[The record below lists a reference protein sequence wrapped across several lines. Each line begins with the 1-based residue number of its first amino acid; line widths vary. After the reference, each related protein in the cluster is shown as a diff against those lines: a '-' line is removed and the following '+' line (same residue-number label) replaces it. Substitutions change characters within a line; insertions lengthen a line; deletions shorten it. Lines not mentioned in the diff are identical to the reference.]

1 MAILGLA
8 CNMARLVRFLY
19 GLGRQIAR
27 ARQVAL
33 GLRSFFRLA
42 RDLALSRLIPYVRF
56 PSINHARC
64 IRVTGGVKISY
75 RLNRG
80 DIQSIREVW
89 LEEAYKL
96 PVNMRPKI
104 VVDLGANIGLTSL
117 WLAKRYGCDKII
129 AIEPCVEN
137 AQIARQNLERNGVC
151 ADVIEAAVG
160 PTDGTVHFSE
170 ARDSNM
176 GRIGFGDRTVPML
189 SMLSILSRL
198 PSPGYADLVKM
209 DIEGAEQEL
218 LTADLSW
225 LQKVKSLIIE
235 FHPTLV
241 DYPGLVNKLREA
253 GFDYIPAGTAHPDSM
268 DFFVRRDAD
277 DAGQI
282 WQPPVAA

>member
-1 MAILGLA
+1 MGILGLA
-8 CNMARLVRFLY
+8 CNMARLIRFLY

-27 ARQVAL
+27 AWHVTL

-117 WLAKRYGCDKII
+117 CLARRYGCDEII
-129 AIEPCVEN
+129 AIQPDMEHTRVT
-137 AQIARQNLERNGVC
+137 RQN
-151 ADVIEAAVG
+151 
-160 PTDGTVHFSE
+160 
-170 ARDSNM
+170 
-176 GRIGFGDRTVPML
+176 
-189 SMLSILSRL
+189 SR
-198 PSPGYADLVKM
+198 S
-209 DIEGAEQEL
+209 
-218 LTADLSW
+218 
-225 LQKVKSLIIE
+225 
-235 FHPTLV
+235 
-241 DYPGLVNKLREA
+241 
-253 GFDYIPAGTAHPDSM
+253 
-268 DFFVRRDAD
+268 
-277 DAGQI
+277 
-282 WQPPVAA
+282 

>member
-8 CNMARLVRFLY
+8 CNMARLVRFSY
-19 GLGRQIAR
+19 GLGQQIAR
-27 ARQVAL
+27 AWQVAL

-42 RDLALSRLIPYVRF
+42 RDLALSRLIPYVRL
-56 PSINHARC
+56 PHINHTRY
-64 IRVTGGVKISY
+64 IRVTGGVEILY

-104 VVDLGANIGLTSL
+104 VIDLGANIGLTSL

-129 AIEPCVEN
+129 AIEPSIEN
-137 AQIARQNLERNGVC
+137 ARIARQNLERNGVC

-160 PTDGTVHFSE
+160 PTDGMVHFSE
-170 ARDSNM
+170 ARDSNV
-176 GRIGFGDRTVPML
+176 GRIGFGDRTVPMQ
-189 SMLSILSRL
+189 SMFSVLSRL
-198 PSPGYADLVKM
+198 PSPGYVDLVKM

-218 LTADLSW
+218 LTGDLSW

-241 DYPGLVNKLREA
+241 DYPGLVNSLREA

-268 DFFVRRDAD
+268 DFFVRRDAY
-277 DAGQI
+277 DADQI

>member
-1 MAILGLA
+1 MAW
-8 CNMARLVRFLY
+8 LVRFVY

-33 GLRSFFRLA
+33 GFRSFFRLA
-42 RDLALSRLIPYVRF
+42 RDLALSRIIPYVRL
-56 PSINHARC
+56 PHINHARC
-64 IRVTGGVKISY
+64 IQVRGGVKISY

-176 GRIGFGDRTVPML
+176 GRIGFGDRTVQML

-241 DYPGLVNKLREA
+241 DYPGLVNSLREA

-268 DFFVRRDAD
+268 DFFVRRDVD
-277 DAGQI
+277 DADQI